1 MDNMIQLTRSRALS
15 CSAAHV
21 ASSSATRSIEQRCLR
36 IQPHCRAPLLAAAA
50 RSRVAPTTA
59 RRSRCGRHCRR
70 RPAQPT
76 SCTRDEHTCAPTCK
90 PIERAQCRGCRCAC
104 GGGGDTQAVRAAA
117 KRARGCSSA
126 KRTHLHTATAASRT
140 VAAHCARSVRSAP
153 SEARAASASRS
164 STPDGSFSAD
174 RKRANATS
182 MNQQRRHAAA
192 KPRLMRKRGR
202 FESPT
207 KAAAPA
213 ANALTGQRT
222 SCSCSATFSCSCRLG
237 RSQRQRCYTGQHAEP
252 LWLRRPAAASVSAA
266 SMMNLVRILEAP
278 SAQKKNKRAGINAAE
293 RAQLSAAIEG
303 ARGRAQLVRSFRPC
317 AACRKHHC
325 KNAASP
331 KGTTRGPR

>member
-21 ASSSATRSIEQRCLR
+21 ASSSATPSIEQRCLR

-90 PIERAQCRGCRCAC
+90 PIERAQCRGCRCVC
-104 GGGGDTQAVRAAA
+104 GGGGDTQAAVRAAA

-126 KRTHLHTATAASRT
+126 KRTHLRAAMAASRT
-140 VAAHCARSVRSAP
+140 VAAYCARSARSAP

-164 STPDGSFSAD
+164 STPDGFFSAD

-202 FESPT
+202 FESRT

-213 ANALTGQRT
+213 ANALTGQCT
-222 SCSCSATFSCSCRLG
+222 SCSSVAFFPRRCRLR
-237 RSQRQRCYTGQHAEP
+237 RSQWQRCDAGQRAEP
-252 LWLRRPAAASVSAA
+252 MWLQRVAT
-266 SMMNLVRILEAP
+266 L
-278 SAQKKNKRAGINAAE
+278 
-293 RAQLSAAIEG
+293 
-303 ARGRAQLVRSFRPC
+303 
-317 AACRKHHC
+317 
-325 KNAASP
+325 
-331 KGTTRGPR
+331 

>member
-1 MDNMIQLTRSRALS
+1 MIQLTRSRALS

-104 GGGGDTQAVRAAA
+104 GGGGDTQAAVRRQQKERAAA
-117 KRARGCSSA
+117 ARRSE
-126 KRTHLHTATAASRT
+126 RTFAQQWLLAGRRQHTAH
-140 VAAHCARSVRSAP
+140 AAHDQLLQKLAQRRLLDHQH
-153 SEARAASASRS
+153 RM
-164 STPDGSFSAD
+164 DFFSAD

-202 FESPT
+202 FESRT

-222 SCSCSATFSCSCRLG
+222 SCSSVAFFSRRCRLR
-237 RSQRQRCYTGQHAEP
+237 RSQWQRCDAGQRAEP
-252 LWLRRPAAASVSAA
+252 MWLQRVAT
-266 SMMNLVRILEAP
+266 L
-278 SAQKKNKRAGINAAE
+278 
-293 RAQLSAAIEG
+293 
-303 ARGRAQLVRSFRPC
+303 
-317 AACRKHHC
+317 
-325 KNAASP
+325 
-331 KGTTRGPR
+331 

>member
-21 ASSSATRSIEQRCLR
+21 ASSSATPSIEQRCLR

-104 GGGGDTQAVRAAA
+104 GGGGDTQAAVRAAA

-126 KRTHLHTATAASRT
+126 KRTHLRAAMAASRT
-140 VAAHCARSVRSAP
+140 AAAYCARSARSAP

-164 STPDGSFSAD
+164 STPDGFFSAD

-182 MNQQRRHAAA
+182 MDQQRRHAVA
-192 KPRLMRKRGR
+192 KPRAMRKRGR
-202 FESPT
+202 FESPS
-207 KAAAPA
+207 KAAAP
-213 ANALTGQRT
+213 
-222 SCSCSATFSCSCRLG
+222 
-237 RSQRQRCYTGQHAEP
+237 E
-252 LWLRRPAAASVSAA
+252 
-266 SMMNLVRILEAP
+266 
-278 SAQKKNKRAGINAAE
+278 
-293 RAQLSAAIEG
+293 
-303 ARGRAQLVRSFRPC
+303 
-317 AACRKHHC
+317 
-325 KNAASP
+325 
-331 KGTTRGPR
+331 